1 MEPRL
6 PRGRAKAV
14 LHMRNAFSN
23 KKGNAGWERK
33 GSGFLSLVGL
43 SERRSSFWLL
53 CPPRV
58 HSRCSSHV
66 LPRVRKQGVS
76 STQSIFPR
84 SPCQGDVWSPKQT
97 SAPAV
102 SGCAVKADMDHCA
115 GLAPCLPLSLLVTA
129 LWRRTAQQPCFTDG
143 QAEMLRG

>member
-66 LPRVRKQGVS
+66 LPRLRKQGVS
-76 STQSIFPR
+76 STPVYLPQITMSKGCVVSKTDVCSSCEWMCCESRHGPLRWAR
-84 SPCQGDVWSPKQT
+84 SL
-97 SAPAV
+97 PAT
-102 SGCAVKADMDHCA
+102 H
-115 GLAPCLPLSLLVTA
+115 SL
-129 LWRRTAQQPCFTDG
+129 
-143 QAEMLRG
+143 